1 MQLEKG
7 QAFKSGSVHDPVD
20 WVPICKAFR
29 HAVNEL
35 ADFMSYRIQFF
46 YPNAY
51 LDVMTTLTKAY
62 KTQEVNSM
70 LLCARSKHTLYSFST
85 QIEKDIKLEMEQYDK
100 K

>member
-1 MQLEKG
+1 MASESDIEKWAESGKQMMQLEKG
-7 QAFKSGSVHDPVD
+7 QAFKTGSVHDPVD

-51 LDVMTTLTKAY
+51 ADVMTTL
-62 KTQEVNSM
+62 
-70 LLCARSKHTLYSFST
+70 
-85 QIEKDIKLEMEQYDK
+85 
-100 K
+100 